1 MKKISLFSY
10 LLSAL
15 ILTGISSKAQHFTP
29 VWSGGNPY
37 LSMQIVVVS
46 SSLDGNPLDFDNG
59 DEIAS
64 FDIET
69 STGNEICVGIYN
81 PATSVLVAGTDDPT
95 TPGVQDG
102 FIVGNSIIYRM
113 WDNSENK
120 EITLVDSVYSPPFN
134 EYYES
139 NGTTVVSLTGFSL
152 NTWDGSEDGD
162 WNNPDNWDNALA
174 PNAGADVL
182 IAEITRASFPDLT
195 SSTGEC
201 NNITLEAN
209 ASILGNGNLTVNG
222 TAYVQTSISTDQWHM
237 VSPPVN
243 GQKAGVYHQGGDP
256 KVFLTDYDEATE
268 TYNYIEDLNTDLTNM
283 QGYMLWIN
291 SARTFIT
298 YSGTMNNGSFGSTD
312 NLTRNTS
319 GSGDEGWNMVG
330 NPYPSSIDWDASS
343 GWSNANIDDAI
354 YIINN
359 GTWASYIGTTGTN
372 GGSRYIAPGQGFF
385 VRVSSGNTTGT
396 LQMDDDVRK
405 NNNTSFLKARETFD
419 FVKLAL
425 SGLDRTDE
433 TVIRF
438 LEESTNDF
446 DSQYDAYK
454 KFATDG
460 EIPQLYSHSDEE
472 YSINSVQS
480 AESMPLGLKCALS
493 SEFTIVVVE
502 YENIQY
508 LWLEDQQTAT
518 LTDLTT
524 ESYTFNHE
532 SGNDPDRFILHF
544 TAVSVNEN
552 QLDDI
557 NVFTYKSW
565 VNVRSD
571 NTVNGKVKVYNL
583 LGQEVASD
591 LMINGSCKIRVNKQ
605 GYYVVKVVADDIT
618 IARKVFIE

>member
-1 MKKISLFSY
+1 LIGNIKRAPSKSCIYQTNNWNTGLISD
-10 LLSAL
+10 
-15 ILTGISSKAQHFTP
+15 
-29 VWSGGNPY
+29 
-37 LSMQIVVVS
+37 
-46 SSLDGNPLDFDNG
+46 SL
-59 DEIAS
+59 
-64 FDIET
+64 
-69 STGNEICVGIYN
+69 
-81 PATSVLVAGTDDPT
+81 
-95 TPGVQDG
+95 
-102 FIVGNSIIYRM
+102 
-113 WDNSENK
+113 
-120 EITLVDSVYSPPFN
+120 
-134 EYYES
+134 
-139 NGTTVVSLTGFSL
+139 
-152 NTWDGSEDGD
+152 
-162 WNNPDNWDNALA
+162 
-174 PNAGADVL
+174 ADVK
-182 IAEITRASFPDLT
+182 IPEITRASFPDLT
-195 SSTGEC
+195 SSSGEC
-201 NNITLEAN
+201 NNITVEAGG
-209 ASILGNGNLTVNG
+209 SILGNGNLEVRD

-237 VSPPVN
+237 VSPPVDA
-243 GQKAGVYHQGGDP
+243 QKAGVYHLGGDP
-256 KVFLTDYDEATE
+256 NVYLTDYDEATE
-268 TYNYIEDLNTDLTNM
+268 TYNYITDLNTNLNNM
-283 QGYMLWIN
+283 QGYMLWMN
-291 SARTFIT
+291 SVRYTVT
-298 YSGTMNNGSFGSTD
+298 YAGVLNSGAFGSTD
-312 NLTRNTS
+312 NLTRS
-319 GSGDEGWNMVG
+319 SPDSYPGWNMVG

-359 GTWASYIGTTGTN
+359 GDWAEYVDGIGAS
-372 GGSRYIAPGQGFF
+372 GGSQYIAPGQGFF
-385 VRVSSGNTTGT
+385 VHVSSGTNGT
-396 LQMDDDVRK
+396 LQMTEDVRV
-405 NNNTSFLKARETFD
+405 NNNTTFLKARETFD

-493 SEFTIVVVE
+493 SEFTIGVVE
-502 YENIQY
+502 YDNIDH

-518 LTDLTT
+518 FTDLTA

-532 SGNDPDRFILHF
+532 SGNYPDRFILHF
-544 TAVSVNEN
+544 TAVSVNEK

-565 VNVRSD
+565 INVRSD

-591 LMINGSCKIRVNKQ
+591 LLINGSCKIRVNKQ